1 MADSSAASSFFLLA
15 LFICG
20 CGNALSQSVNLPGV
34 DVLSSGFDGA
44 ALTTKFQIFDFAST
58 PGPTVHVGANGKD
71 YVAPAM
77 VNVVTD
83 GPNSKKVDASCESVA
98 ESFSDYLSTYTRS
111 THFSAGAEW
120 FYYGNWKLTFDYHK
134 DVQDVYHAITSKG
147 QSIGVSESW
156 WGMYEM
162 SAPPAF
168 LLNSKLHPFFAQ
180 SKAYLKTIGTP
191 KTEADQL
198 IYNQVC
204 CGPSGFGTHYV
215 GSLIVGGRAT
225 VQSFINNS
233 FHSEYS
239 KHVVDTQV
247 SFGFE
252 YTKLHLSLDNDAKS
266 VHEKM
271 MHQYLNNS
279 DARTTFQP
287 DSTAIDSDPA
297 PWLAWERVA
306 AENPTVVNTS
316 VSSLANLFFESP
328 EVMTHMQKTIDFY
341 LKNGK
346 APTLAQANGASG
358 GLLEAEAELESHPNP
373 LVPGLQVSQ
382 QGEAAP
388 VAWKGPRNV
397 LPRQRLGFD
406 SRPISPR
413 FNSMLPNTDKKEE

>member
-44 ALTTKFQIFDFAST
+44 SLTTKFQIFDFAST

-83 GPNSKKVDASCESVA
+83 GPNSKKVDDSCISVA
-98 ESFSDYLSTYTRS
+98 ESFQDYLSTYTRS
-111 THFSAGAEW
+111 THFDVG
-120 FYYGNWKLTFDYHK
+120 FTYGNFSLAFNAHQ
-134 DVQDVYHAITSKG
+134 DVEDVYHAITSKG

-252 YTKLHLSLDNDAKS
+252 YTKLHLSLDNDAKK

-271 MHQYLNNS
+271 MNQYLNNS
-279 DARTTFQP
+279 QARTTFQP
-287 DSTAIDSDPA
+287 DSTAIDNDPA
-297 PWLAWERVA
+297 PWLAWEKVA

-328 EVMTHMQKTIDFY
+328 DVMTHMQKTIDFY

-346 APTLAQANGASG
+346 APTLAEANGATG
-358 GLLEAEAELESHPNP
+358 AGLLASTELESHPNP

-382 QGEAAP
+382 QGE
-388 VAWKGPRNV
+388 VAWKVPRNV
-397 LPRQRLGFD
+397 LPRQRLGFE
-406 SRPISPR
+406 SRRGRPISPR